1 MILFFSIITVL
12 YLLLILALAFGFDTI
27 ETFKVE
33 DIKAETK
40 FSVIIPFRNEAEN
53 LPELLESIK
62 LLKYPKSHYEII
74 FVNDDSNDDSV
85 EIISKVLDTISKTN
99 EITQTNIRII
109 NNIRTSNSPKKDAI
123 TSVITIAKYDWIVTT
138 DADCILPKF
147 WLDTIDCFIQKKHCK
162 MVVAPVTYF
171 KVNSFLKRFQ
181 ILDFLSLIVATIG
194 GFGIGRPFLCNGANL
209 AYSKALFIALDGFKG
224 NDAIASGDDIFLL
237 QKAIKEDKKA
247 VRFLKS
253 RSAIV
258 KTKPQQTLHKLI
270 SQRKRWAAKTSSY
283 NSVFGKLVGLIVLLM
298 NATLVSG
305 LALALFGL
313 LDYTALLYVFVI
325 KNLIDFL
332 LIFKTTRFF
341 EQEKYLSSFLFSSL
355 LYPFFSLFIVFISM
369 FFKYKWKDRSFKK

>member
-53 LPELLESIK
+53 LLELLESIK
-62 LLKYPKSHYEII
+62 ILNYPKSHYEII

-109 NNIRTSNSPKKDAI
+109 NNVRVSNSPKKDAI
-123 TSVITIAKYDWIVTT
+123 TSAIAIAKYDWIVTT

-171 KVNSFLKRFQ
+171 NVNSFLKRFQ
-181 ILDFLSLIVATIG
+181 ILDFLNIQNV
-194 GFGIGRPFLCNGANL
+194 N
-209 AYSKALFIALDGFKG
+209 
-224 NDAIASGDDIFLL
+224 
-237 QKAIKEDKKA
+237 
-247 VRFLKS
+247 
-253 RSAIV
+253 
-258 KTKPQQTLHKLI
+258 
-270 SQRKRWAAKTSSY
+270 
-283 NSVFGKLVGLIVLLM
+283 
-298 NATLVSG
+298 
-305 LALALFGL
+305 
-313 LDYTALLYVFVI
+313 
-325 KNLIDFL
+325 
-332 LIFKTTRFF
+332 
-341 EQEKYLSSFLFSSL
+341 FLFC
-355 LYPFFSLFIVFISM
+355 
-369 FFKYKWKDRSFKK
+369 